1 MPRIDFNNV
10 DDVQDFSPLPDG
22 KYLCRVAE
30 VEEAAT
36 QYGDEMWKLR
46 FVVESG
52 PHRGRYIFDNM
63 VFSDAAMKRVKLICS
78 RLGLNVSGELDL
90 TPAVIKGR
98 SCYVTVETE
107 EYEDQEGNSKKRN
120 VVPFAGYERADGAPA
135 ATTPPVGKAGGGAED
150 DSEEDLPF

>member
-1 MPRIDFNNV
+1 MPRIDFDTV

-22 KYLCRVAE
+22 KYLCRVTE

-36 QYGDEMWKLR
+36 QYGDEMWKVR
-46 FVVESG
+46 FVVDAG

-63 VFSDAAMKRVKLICS
+63 VFSEAALKRVKLICS
-78 RLGLNVSGELDL
+78 RLGLNVSGALDL
-90 TPAVIKGR
+90 TSASIKGR

-107 EYEDQEGNSKKRN
+107 EYEDQEGNTKRRN
-120 VVPFAGYERADGAPA
+120 VVPFAGYERADDVPTAPPPPA
-135 ATTPPVGKAGGGAED
+135 ANAGGAED